1 MVDLA
6 RTCGHVG
13 AWPRGSLRAQ
23 GLELYVDFAVD
34 QALLNFDFYTAANL
48 TRTTLDP
55 GTLDFTAGALLK

>member
-23 GLELYVDFAVD
+23 GLELYVAFAVD
-34 QALLNFDFYTAANL
+34 QALLNLEFYTAATL
-48 TRTTLDP
+48 TRTTLNP
-55 GTLDFTAGALLK
+55 GTLDFTAGEILK